1 MFSMTQQQSV
11 EEEAIR
17 PYVKTVTGIMNH
29 RLSAEW
35 EKQLGVWAMRTRMTK
50 NELCSTL
57 IGKGA
62 VVMFGAQQGITEA
75 IEINMTR
82 LIFKKDSIK
91 PKKCD
96 STAERLG
103 SFIEGTRG
111 GRLSSLRIQK
121 DHWRLIRYLAD
132 DMGIKI
138 SEALFYLLQ
147 CGFTLFLKFMAE
159 TKSQTFASLWNHTLL
174 RIDFDSKPII
184 PYFRRED
191 EYQEVGI
198 K

>member
-1 MFSMTQQQSV
+1 MAQQQSV

-17 PYVKTVTGIMNH
+17 QYQKTVTGIMNH

-35 EKQLGVWAMRTRMTK
+35 EKQLDDLATRTHFTK
-50 NELCSTL
+50 NELCSLL

-75 IEINMTR
+75 SEISMTR
-82 LIFKKDSIK
+82 LIFLKNSIR

-96 STAERLG
+96 SLEERLG

-111 GRLSSLRIQK
+111 GRLSSLRIPK
-121 DHWRLIRYLAD
+121 LYGRLIRYLAD
-132 DMGIKI
+132 DMNIQI

-159 TKSQTFASLWNHTLL
+159 TKSQTFANLWNHSIT
-174 RIDFDSKPII
+174 RIDFDSEPII
-184 PYFRRED
+184 PHFVRLD
-191 EYQEVGI
+191 EYQEVN
-198 K
+198 KK